1 MPAQDHMASVWENIK
16 LMASQEI
23 LMRLLASLAILI
35 ISIIILLII
44 KNILF
49 RIAEAR
55 GRDRRAIENT
65 YRMIKASLGIVTFFL
80 IVFIITQQAIIAL
93 FLLGVILVVLAAS
106 WEIIANI
113 ISYYSILL
121 YQVIE
126 RGEYVKIGPFEGVVR
141 DITPIFTLLEDE
153 YGVVA
158 VPNRLVVT
166 KGRILIREPVK
177 VVFSLKVWGLDDPK
191 SLDNLLASI
200 RDRLEPSLRAIS
212 AIPGEVSMYIDEIS
226 GDSVSIKLEVL
237 LPGPKVG
244 RARIESVLREVASF
258 MWGTGYSF
266 SVAIEKPEWQG
277 RVV

>member
-1 MPAQDHMASVWENIK
+1 MAGQDYVASMLESIK
-16 LMASQEI
+16 MLASQEI
-23 LMRLLASLAILI
+23 LMRLLASLVILI
-35 ISIIILLII
+35 ISITILLII

-65 YRMIKASLGIVTFFL
+65 YRMIKASLGTVTLFL
-80 IVFIITQQAIIAL
+80 IIFILTQEAIIAI

-113 ISYYSILL
+113 VSYYSILL
-121 YQVIE
+121 YQVLE
-126 RGEYVKIGPFEGVVR
+126 RGEYVRVGSFEGVVR
-141 DITPIFTLLEDE
+141 DITPLFTLIEDE

-166 KGRILIREPVK
+166 KGRVLIREPVK

-191 SLDNLLASI
+191 SLDSLLSSI
-200 RDRLEPSLRAIS
+200 RERLEPSLRAIS

-244 RARIESVLREVASF
+244 RARVEAVLREVASF

-277 RVV
+277 RVI